1 MINYFYNIILK
12 EDVCDLYS
20 DVLTS
25 VRKDYYLSK
34 DKQKGKL
41 TQNSSGD
48 TLYYDFAIEK
58 DRTMKWQ
65 ISDDESI
72 ISDVKSAEDNKY
84 CVNFYDDNGLYK
96 VLTFSKHHTLL
107 MIEYYRTH
115 DFTAS
120 STPCCIIEPRKGESG
135 LCLLLRVRGSML
147 PVVLYPMPDVDDEY
161 ISDKVND
168 EFEDYTIVASTNDGV
183 VKFLS
188 QSQLDTFEAFI
199 DRAQAMKLTDNAPES
214 FIDNEDAVLAQK
226 LNPKDFNVKRNLS
239 QIVDISQAQDFS
251 YEVEDIL
258 LGEEEPLEVDAESD
272 SVDYYVHS
280 NDSVDVDA
288 TLEEFLKQASEC
300 GYNCDDSVVVDDHI
314 AYEHTEDI
322 QNDDIVEDL
331 SLVDD
336 DRSGFENED
345 KADLEMVADSVN
357 ETQAEEINVCESNDV
372 STEPVEPIDAC
383 DDDFL
388 CVREEEADKEIV
400 NGSNKYLYYG
410 KLDENSNRVGYGR
423 TATEDGHTAYEGF
436 YEHNK
441 RNGKGAYFYKDGVL
455 CYYGDW
461 KDNKRN
467 GVGIGVSSFDNSV
480 HVGKFVNN
488 KPVGD
493 GARVDAYGNVKFVSK
508 TLSNGVKVLLN
519 FDGDKIIVSKYNENG
534 ELISENSSNLTY
546 F

>member
-25 VRKDYYLSK
+25 VRKDYYMSK

-65 ISDDESI
+65 ISDNESI
-72 ISDVKSAEDNKY
+72 ISDVKSAEDNRY

-107 MIEYYRTH
+107 MIEYYRTKE
-115 DFTAS
+115 FSAS
-120 STPCCIIEPRKGESG
+120 STPCCTIEPRKGESG
-135 LCLLLRVRGSML
+135 LCLLQRVRGSML
-147 PVVLYPMPDVDDEY
+147 PSVLYPMPDIDDEY
-161 ISDKVND
+161 IADKVND
-168 EFEDYTIVASTNDGV
+168 EFGDYEVVASTNDGV
-183 VKFLS
+183 IKFLS
-188 QSQLDTFEAFI
+188 QGQLDAFEAFI
-199 DRAQAMKLTDNAPES
+199 DRAQAMKLTDNAPER
-214 FIDNEDAVLAQK
+214 FIDDEDAVLAQK

-258 LGEEEPLEVDAESD
+258 LGEDEQEQFEVDVES
-272 SVDYYVHS
+272 VYLEKM
-280 NDSVDVDA
+280 DSVDVDA
-288 TLEEFLKQASEC
+288 TLEEFLKQASE
-300 GYNCDDSVVVDDHI
+300 YSYKNDDSVS
-314 AYEHTEDI
+314 AYEHTVQASTEDAQDI
-322 QNDDIVEDL
+322 DIVEETE
-331 SLVDD
+331 SVDNAQ
-336 DRSGFENED
+336 SCFENIVD
-345 KADLEMVADSVN
+345 TDLAVTTGYVSEPQND
-357 ETQAEEINVCESNDV
+357 EISVCEPSDV
-372 STEPVEPIDAC
+372 SSQGIATIDVY

-388 CVREEEADKEIV
+388 CVRDEEPDKEIV

-423 TATEDGHTAYEGF
+423 TATEDGRTAYEGV
-436 YEHNK
+436 YEYNK
-441 RNGKGAYFYKDGVL
+441 RNGKGAYYYKNGLL

-467 GVGIGVSSFDNSV
+467 GFGIGVSSFDNSV
-480 HVGKFVNN
+480 HVGEFADN

-493 GARVDAYGNVKFVSK
+493 GARIDADGNVRFISK

-519 FDGDKIIVSKYNENG
+519 FDGDKIIVSKFNENG
-534 ELISENSSNLTY
+534 DLISENSSNLTY